1 MDLVKAKK
9 YLGQH
14 FLKDKN
20 IARRI
25 SESLSDRVGK
35 VLEIGPGMGVLT
47 KYVLQRN
54 YPNFWVIEID
64 EESVR
69 YLENHY
75 PELKNHIY
83 FGDFLKLDLS
93 QLFLA
98 EKFSVIGNFP
108 YNISSQIL
116 FKVFE
121 NRKQIPE
128 VVECHFVTGNHSLLL
143 KLYCTNHNHLMEIL
157 IDTIQNIPGVHKTE
171 TMISLDQAIERQV
184 WVKNLAGK
192 KETAKKK

>member
-14 FLKDKN
+14 FLKDEN

-25 SESLSDRVGK
+25 SESLSDSIGN

-93 QLFLA
+93 QLFSA

-108 YNISSQIL
+108 YNISRCYLWQL
-116 FKVFE
+116 
-121 NRKQIPE
+121 
-128 VVECHFVTGNHSLLL
+128 
-143 KLYCTNHNHLMEIL
+143 
-157 IDTIQNIPGVHKTE
+157 
-171 TMISLDQAIERQV
+171 
-184 WVKNLAGK
+184 
-192 KETAKKK
+192 